1 MALTF
6 DLVILAQ
13 NLSSFEMHINY
24 AMLTIMNFGCTQIN
38 LELELLYTMFC
49 LLLVLFSFSIVCC
62 IDEVFVCFFYCFAG
76 ISKASQRT
84 INLMLIIML

>member
-24 AMLTIMNFGCTQIN
+24 AMLTIMMIFGCTQTN
-38 LELELLYTMFC
+38 LELELLYIMFLSTFGFVFFLNC
-49 LLLVLFSFSIVCC
+49 LL
-62 IDEVFVCFFYCFAG
+62 Y
-76 ISKASQRT
+76 
-84 INLMLIIML
+84 

>member
-13 NLSSFEMHINY
+13 NPSSFEMHINY
-24 AMLTIMNFGCTQIN
+24 AMLTIMIFGCAQTN

-49 LLLVLFSFSIVCC
+49 LLLVL
-62 IDEVFVCFFYCFAG
+62 G
-76 ISKASQRT
+76 LGSKFNTFKESAWSAK
-84 INLMLIIML
+84 ILVGKN